1 MHNNSGLADENY
13 PIWGTCSADNT
24 PPVVT
29 ITGYALVEVEL
40 NGTFTDPGATAVDAL
55 QGDIT
60 STISVSGTIDNTV
73 AGDYILYYSATDHNN
88 NTGTASRTVRIVSSL
103 SENEVSGQFSFDT
116 YGVTVLCP
124 EASVGATGT
133 LNDKVY
139 TAVDNSTLSQKVNAE
154 EDLSCLC
161 TSLVTSM
168 GEMFQ
173 VQNF

>member
-1 MHNNSGLADENY
+1 MKNILTLIILLS
-13 PIWGTCSADNT
+13 
-24 PPVVT
+24 
-29 ITGYALVEVEL
+29 
-40 NGTFTDPGATAVDAL
+40 
-55 QGDIT
+55 
-60 STISVSGTIDNTV
+60 SVFSF
-73 AGDYILYYSATDHNN
+73 
-88 NTGTASRTVRIVSSL
+88 
-103 SENEVSGQFSFDT
+103 GQFSFDT

-168 GEMFQ
+168 GGMFKDKTFDDNISSWDTSNVTNMYECSRGQ
-173 VQNF
+173 ISLQTSPVGTLPV